1 MSNNDPASQVSNSQS
16 NANLIT
22 DVPSIT
28 STNKN
33 SVSHNLLQ
41 SDRSQPSIYSNYQA
55 SLTER
60 IGFLLESD
68 IFADVTFNVGEGS
81 SSRRFRAH
89 KLILAISSPVFSAMF
104 YGTIKCEDCISITDC
119 KPDAF
124 RILLQFAYKNEL
136 AVGEVQLALDVLYA
150 ARKYSMRLLEDECF
164 VYLCGNVSFDSV
176 FAVKEAAE
184 KYQLPA
190 LESICKEY
198 IEDHS
203 HDVLKF
209 HYPYLNRDT
218 LLQFIQND
226 RLNIKELDLFQ
237 IIVDWADQECER
249 LQLESSDESKRQLL
263 EPLLPHIRFPT
274 MTAADFADH
283 VVPTEILSTCEIAQ
297 ILTYISTTDKA
308 QVPIGKVTFPTN
320 KRIVKYSTATV
331 VAGTAGPTP
340 DSTTGIQASS
350 SSSQAAFNFDR
361 RSRGFH
367 RSKKRSRNR

>member
-1 MSNNDPASQVSNSQS
+1 M
-16 NANLIT
+16 IT
-22 DVPSIT
+22 DLASMSSI
-28 STNKN
+28 NKD
-33 SVSHNLLQ
+33 SPSHNLLQ
-41 SDRSQPSIYSNYQA
+41 SDRSPSSIYSNYQA

-60 IGFLLESD
+60 IGYLFESD
-68 IFADVTFNVGEGS
+68 TFVDVTFVVGDGS
-81 SSRRFRAH
+81 SSSRFKAH

-119 KPDAF
+119 KPEAF

-164 VYLCGNVSFDSV
+164 IYLCGNVSFDSV

-184 KYQLPA
+184 KYQLPT

-203 HDVLKF
+203 YDVLKF
-209 HYPYLNRDT
+209 HYPYLNRET

-226 RLNIKELDLFQ
+226 RLNIKEMDLFQ

-249 LQLESSDESKRQLL
+249 LQMEPTEENRRQLL

-274 MTAADFADH
+274 MSAADFADH
-283 VVPTEILSTCEIAQ
+283 VVPTEILTTCEIAQ

-308 QVPIGKVTFPTN
+308 QVPMGKVTFPTT
-320 KRIVKYSTATV
+320 KRIVKYSA
-331 VAGTAGPTP
+331 AAAAPNSP
-340 DSTTGIQASS
+340 ESTDVQGSS
-350 SSSQAAFNFDR
+350 SSTQAAFNFDR